1 MEVTSGAGERPPGV
15 GNADRKEMRMD
26 GELRTSRARRVPA
39 PPFRG
44 SQREGAGLDPRG
56 AERGVEGT
64 VRPQD
69 LVGAMFTTP
78 KELRHLAEQAFG
90 EEFVPTRVLAESP
103 HFAVFA
109 LNAGELGQVVVH
121 AERGRHWYPFRVTR
135 VETGDGDGRPVVPP
149 PYRPESRPRVDW
161 L

>member
-1 MEVTSGAGERPPGV
+1 M
-15 GNADRKEMRMD
+15 DRD
-26 GELRTSRARRVPA
+26 LRTAGDARRISFGTSRLESFDA
-39 PPFRG
+39 LGTER
-44 SQREGAGLDPRG
+44 R
-56 AERGVEGT
+56 AEAAAL
-64 VRPQD
+64 RPQD

-109 LNAGELGQVVVH
+109 LDAGELGQVVVH

-135 VETGDGDGRPVVPP
+135 VETEDGDGRPAVPP
-149 PYRPESRPRVDW
+149 PYRPERRPKVDW